1 MKNYRLIAN
10 LLLLSFVTFLDIKN
24 ADASN
29 PPLRLRSLNS
39 LKLSPNYSWGPLE
52 SNVSTINSSPRS
64 ALSQVLEE
72 LESEKLF
79 LSRGY
84 HDEIYF
90 LIAVVEE
97 KRGRKNSAIKAYQQ
111 SLTRRANNPS
121 ALARLGLIAK
131 QSKDYDKSINLL
143 NEARWLLKSPNP
155 ELLIALS
162 GCFSAKNLPLKAEKL
177 LQEAGVI
184 NPNHS
189 SIVKPMLDLRLSKLE
204 KTGDKSEKLA
214 LEKEIFQYLGQL
226 IDSGNRDKKYVNMY
240 ADYNLKLSDPLV
252 DSVRFDTV
260 ERLLSDLN
268 QSSKGDVSTF
278 ESHVLTLLKR
288 RKLNEAGKIV
298 DSAKE
303 KFPSSPTIIDLE
315 NQLKIE
321 LGGFG

>member
-1 MKNYRLIAN
+1 MGSEMCIRDS
-10 LLLLSFVTFLDIKN
+10 LLSFVTFLDIKN

-240 ADYNLKLSDPLV
+240 AC
-252 DSVRFDTV
+252 
-260 ERLLSDLN
+260 LLYTSPSPRDRTR
-268 QSSKGDVSTF
+268 S
-278 ESHVLTLLKR
+278 R
-288 RKLNEAGKIV
+288 M
-298 DSAKE
+298 
-303 KFPSSPTIIDLE
+303 PSSA
-315 NQLKIE
+315 
-321 LGGFG
+321 